1 MDCKQYDEQLLK
13 LQKNEEEISF
23 FQELL
28 SGDIWQDFEARKE
41 LMDYVIDFCEENGL
55 DEALAWMC
63 YNLGFHYYEFAN
75 YKKAIELHKVSR
87 DIFMNSGNKNGL
99 AHAYNGLLTIY
110 CQNGQHELANQIAI
124 SAIDIARELGDRVT
138 IVKLLLNASI
148 NYIMAGSNM
157 EAKAVLDYILKEY
170 RLDIL
175 NENGKI
181 VFNKTLAEVE
191 INLGNFDSAYT
202 VLVDAIELN
211 KRMRSTLL
219 ASEMSK
225 LLAMYYGKIGN
236 INGAETEFAHSFQIA
251 SDHKHLFE
259 ECETLIE
266 WAKFRFT
273 YKLDNEAIEPLKKA
287 LDKAEK
293 NNFVRLIKD
302 SSMLLYSYYNKN
314 KRFEEALSNLELYLK
329 ANREI
334 QDLNNTSYIGRLYT
348 KNTNREINLYK
359 ILHDKTETLF
369 SIGQKILSTFDVKE
383 MIDRVFTDISKIIET
398 DSFAITVYNQE
409 KDEMLVTRVEFGN
422 KIEVLEPI
430 KVATSSTF
438 SSYCIKNKKAIII
451 NDVVTEYGK
460 YVNKIIMEDRGI
472 REPISM
478 IFLPI
483 MFRDEILGV
492 VTVQSLK
499 ANMYDEDD
507 IKRLRIISNYI
518 AISLKNATKYQKME
532 EAAVYDSLTGFLT
545 KRELIKLGTLQIER
559 FKKFSTP
566 FCILMIDIDDFKNVN
581 DTYGHLIGDRVL
593 KALGIKIPK
602 LIRSTDFIGR
612 YGGDEFVLVCPDT
625 KIETADKIAGRIC
638 EAIGSSD
645 FIFDDNIVVPISLSI
660 GVHEFNNENS
670 SFLSGVDSADSQMYL
685 CKNAKIM

>member
-170 RLDIL
+170 GLDIL

-181 VFNKTLAEVE
+181 VFNKTLADVE
-191 INLGNFDSAYT
+191 INLGNFDAAYT
-202 VLVDAIELN
+202 VLMDAIELN
-211 KRMRSTLL
+211 KRMKSTLL

-225 LLAMYYGKIGN
+225 LLAMYYGKTGN
-236 INGAETEFAHSFQIA
+236 INGAEIEFDHSFQIA

-287 LDKAEK
+287 LDKAKK

-451 NDVVTEYGK
+451 NDVVAEYGK
-460 YVNKIIMEDRGI
+460 YVKKIIMEDRGV

-545 KRELIKLGTLQIER
+545 KRELIKLGTLQIEK
-559 FKKFSTP
+559 FKKLSTP

-593 KALGIKIPK
+593 KALGTRVPK

-625 KIETADKIAGRIC
+625 KIEIADKIASRIC
-638 EAIGSSD
+638 EAIGSTD

-660 GVHEFNNENS
+660 GVHEFNSENS
-670 SFLSGVDSADSQMYL
+670 SFLSGVDAADSQMYL
-685 CKNAKIM
+685 CKNTKIM